1 MKNQFKVIGLLVL
14 ALLMLSLPLSAQ
26 DELLKFEAPN
36 CDYGGL
42 LKSIEAIDSMTV
54 KFTLCAPDPAFPS
67 KAAFSSFQIYPK
79 EYLEATGGTGDLVT
93 KPIGTGPYKLENWVQ
108 GSEIVLT
115 RNDNY
120 WGEPA
125 LEPTVVI
132 RWNAEAAARFTEL
145 QAGTAD
151 GIDNVGTGDMD
162 AIAADPNLQ
171 LIGRPPLNVFYLG
184 FNNTIPPFDNLN
196 VRQAIAHAIDKQR
209 IVDNFY
215 PAGSLVATQF
225 MPPAISAGYTPE
237 VEPFPFDQAKAAEL
251 LKASGLELPLEVQLR
266 YRDVVRGYLPN
277 VSQVAEDI
285 RSQLE
290 AITVDG
296 VQGFKVT
303 LEVVESGTFLDN
315 TDAGAYG
322 MYMLG
327 WGADYPDAT
336 NFLDYHFG
344 AGASAQFGEKIPG
357 VVEGLKA
364 AGQISDLAERNK
376 IYAEVNTLLRDQ
388 VPMLPIAHGASAVAY
403 RAAITGFPHASP
415 LGNEAFAVMED
426 PDDDVFVWVQN
437 GEPAG
442 LYCADETDGEALR
455 VCEQIGEPLLAYEV
469 GGTDV
474 VPALAVSYEASE
486 DATEYTFK
494 LREGVVFHDG
504 STLDAN
510 DVVLSWGIQWDASH
524 PLHVG
529 RDGNF
534 TYFSGFFGAF
544 LNAPE
549 SK

>member
-14 ALLMLSLPLSAQ
+14 ALLVLSLPLTAQ
-26 DELLKFEAPN
+26 DELLKFEAPD
-36 CDYGGL
+36 CEYGGL
-42 LKSIEAIDSMTV
+42 LKSIEAVDSMTV

-67 KAAFSSFQIYPK
+67 KAAFSSFQIYPA
-79 EYLEATGGTGDLVT
+79 EYLESTGGTGDLVT
-93 KPIGTGPYKLENWVQ
+93 KPIGTGPYKLENWAQ

-115 RNDNY
+115 RNDSY
-120 WGEPA
+120 WGEAA

-151 GIDNVGTGDMD
+151 GIDNVGTGDI
-162 AIAADPNLQ
+162 AAVAADPNLQ
-171 LIGRPPLNVFYLG
+171 LIERAPLNVFYLG

-215 PAGSLVATQF
+215 PAGSQVATQF
-225 MPPAISAGYTPE
+225 MPPAIASGYTPE

-251 LKASGLELPLEVQLR
+251 LKASGLELPLAIELR

-277 VSQVAEDI
+277 VAQVAEDI
-285 RSQLE
+285 RAQLE
-290 AITVDG
+290 AVMVDG
-296 VQGFKVT
+296 VQGFAVT
-303 LEVVESGTFLDN
+303 VEVVESGTFLDN

-344 AGASAQFGEKIPG
+344 GGSSAQFGERIQG
-357 VVEGLKA
+357 VVDGLRA
-364 AGQISDLAERNK
+364 AGQLSDLAERNK
-376 IYAEVNTLLRDQ
+376 IYAEVNTLLRDE

-403 RAAITGFPHASP
+403 RAAIGGFPHASP

-442 LYCADETDGEALR
+442 LYCADESDGEALR

-474 VPALAVSYEASE
+474 VPALAASYEANA
-486 DATEYTFK
+486 DATEYTFT
-494 LREGVVFHDG
+494 LRDGVLFHDG

-549 SK
+549 SE

>member
-1 MKNQFKVIGLLVL
+1 MKQQFKVIGLLVL
-14 ALLMLSLPLSAQ
+14 ALLVLSLPLTAQ
-26 DELLKFEAPN
+26 DELLKFEAPD
-36 CDYGGL
+36 CEYGGL
-42 LKSIEAIDSMTV
+42 LKSIEAVDSMTV

-67 KAAFSSFQIYPK
+67 KAAFSSFQIYPA
-79 EYLEATGGTGDLVT
+79 EYLESTGGTGDLITMPV
-93 KPIGTGPYKLENWVQ
+93 GTGPYKLENWTQ

-115 RNDNY
+115 RNDSY

-151 GIDNVGTGDMD
+151 GIDNVGTGDID
-162 AIAADPNLQ
+162 AVRADPNLQ
-171 LIGRPPLNVFYLG
+171 LIERAPLNVFYLG
-184 FNNTIPPFDNLN
+184 LNNTIAPFDNLN
-196 VRQAIAHAIDKQR
+196 VRQAIAHAIDKNR

-215 PAGSLVATQF
+215 PTGSQVATQF
-225 MPPAISAGYTPE
+225 MPPAISSGYTPE

-251 LKASGLELPLEVQLR
+251 LKASGLELPLAIELR

-277 VSQVAEDI
+277 VAQVAEDI

-290 AITVDG
+290 AVSVDG
-296 VQGFKVT
+296 VQGFAVT
-303 LEVVESGTFLDN
+303 VEVVESGTFLDN

-322 MYMLG
+322 MYLLG

-344 AGASAQFGEKIPG
+344 GGSSAQFGERIPG
-357 VVEGLKA
+357 VVDGLRA
-364 AGQISDLAERNK
+364 AGQLSDLAARNA
-376 IYAEVNTLLRDQ
+376 IYAEVNTLLRDE

-403 RAAITGFPHASP
+403 RAAIGGFPHASP

-442 LYCADETDGEALR
+442 LYCADESDGEALR
-455 VCEQIGEPLLAYEV
+455 VCEQVGEPLLAYEV
-469 GGTDV
+469 GGTNV
-474 VPALAVSYEASE
+474 VPALAVSYEPNA
-486 DATEYTFK
+486 DATEYTFT
-494 LREGVVFHDG
+494 LREGVLFHDG

-544 LNAPE
+544 LNAPATE
-549 SK
+549 